1 MKLSHKIL
9 SLFMIAMIFIVSTG
23 MTFNLHFC
31 ANELKNVSLQ
41 QQKDSC
47 CKKKSGEKEENHK
60 ECNKKGQKHCDG
72 KSEKSCCKES
82 KVATKNPVKVDN
94 PSSKKDNSFT
104 QSLVFLK
111 SYVLS
116 FLNFNTEDSEDDEKP
131 KVSLFP
137 MLKEG
142 LYILLGQ
149 FRN

>member
-23 MTFNLHFC
+23 MTLNLHFC
-31 ANELKNVSLQ
+31 SNELKTVTLQ
-41 QQKDSC
+41 QQGSSC
-47 CKKKSGEKEENHK
+47 CQKESKSKKENHK
-60 ECNKKGQKHCDG
+60 ECDKKDSKHCDG
-72 KSEKSCCKES
+72 KSGKSCCKEA
-82 KVATKNPVKVDN
+82 KVATKAPVKVDN
-94 PSSKKDNSFT
+94 PTSKNESSFAK
-104 QSLVFLK
+104 SLVFLK

-131 KVSLFP
+131 NVSLFP

>member
-9 SLFMIAMIFIVSTG
+9 SLFMIAMIFIASTG
-23 MTFNLHFC
+23 MTLNLHFC
-31 ANELKNVSLQ
+31 ANELKTVSLQ
-41 QQKDSC
+41 EQKNSC
-47 CKKKSGEKEENHK
+47 CQKKSVEKKENHK
-60 ECNKKGQKHCDG
+60 ECDKKDQKHCDG
-72 KSEKSCCKES
+72 KSGKSCCKES

-94 PSSKKDNSFT
+94 SGSKKENSFA

-111 SYVLS
+111 SYILS

>member
-9 SLFMIAMIFIVSTG
+9 SLFMIAMIFIASTG
-23 MTFNLHFC
+23 MTLNLHFC
-31 ANELKNVSLQ
+31 ANELKTVSLQ
-41 QQKDSC
+41 QTESC
-47 CKKKSGEKEENHK
+47 CQKKSGEKKENHK
-60 ECNKKGQKHCDG
+60 ECNKNGQKHCDG
-72 KSEKSCCKES
+72 KSGKSCCKES

-94 PSSKKDNSFT
+94 PSSKKESSFA

-131 KVSLFP
+131 EVSLFP